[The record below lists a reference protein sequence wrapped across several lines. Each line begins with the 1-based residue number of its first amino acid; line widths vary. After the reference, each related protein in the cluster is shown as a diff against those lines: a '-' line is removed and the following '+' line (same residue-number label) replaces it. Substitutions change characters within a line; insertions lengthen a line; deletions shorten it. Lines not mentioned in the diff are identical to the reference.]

1 MEPPGGGAN
10 LGWRLLG
17 GKTGWKGERHTV
29 EGRERASRPPPFCVS
44 PRYCRRRH
52 GCALFDLTVPLLSH
66 FQTQPRSCPT
76 YDRSPINPT
85 RAIIEDRPHHSD
97 HRFCYT
103 LTQLSLAS
111 SPRFS
116 LTNANAVYRLGVSIP
131 LIFDTSIEQPE
142 DSTPWAPYSNHS
154 FSVIIR

>member
-1 MEPPGGGAN
+1 ME
-10 LGWRLLG
+10 
-17 GKTGWKGERHTV
+17 K
-29 EGRERASRPPPFCVS
+29 RET
-44 PRYCRRRH
+44 YRRRKRTSEQTAAVLREPALLSTTTD

-103 LTQLSLAS
+103 LTQLSLAP